1 MVCEF
6 AKTFY
11 THCTTPHCSSYKTF
25 SYYSPTS
32 TTSAPSA
39 APGPLAVVV
48 LVGGLAE
55 VEPVAD
61 DGEGQPRQSP
71 ILEQEGEVGRTH
83 GYLLNFLANVRK
95 SCTA

>member
-1 MVCEF
+1 MP
-6 AKTFY
+6 TL
-11 THCTTPHCSSYKTF
+11 HHCSSYKTF

-32 TTSAPSA
+32 TTSTPSA

-61 DGEGQPRQSP
+61 D
-71 ILEQEGEVGRTH
+71 
-83 GYLLNFLANVRK
+83 
-95 SCTA
+95 

>member
-1 MVCEF
+1 MN
-6 AKTFY
+6 TL
-11 THCTTPHCSSYKTF
+11 HHCSSCKTF
-25 SYYSPTS
+25 SYYIPTS
-32 TTSAPSA
+32 TTSTPSA

-55 VEPVAD
+55 VEPVTD

-71 ILEQEGEVGRTH
+71 ILEQEREVGRTH